1 MSSWPSVKV
10 KELLKARL
18 RIGWEVK
25 RTSGS
30 HRVLK
35 REGWEDYVFAFHEG
49 DEIGP
54 VMVSRVA
61 KRTGLTPEDL

>member
-1 MSSWPSVKV
+1 MSSWPSVKA
-10 KELLKARL
+10 KELLKAL
-18 RIGWEVK
+18 IRIGWEVK
-25 RTSGS
+25 RISGS

-35 REGWEDYVFAFHEG
+35 REGWDDYVFAFHDG

>member
-1 MSSWPSVKV
+1 MSSWPSVKA
-10 KELLKARL
+10 KELLKALL

-35 REGWEDYVFAFHEG
+35 REGWDDYVFAFHDG

-61 KRTGLTPEDL
+61 KKTGLGRGDL